1 MKIIFKDLEPL
12 ELEINDQNNE
22 QTVSS
27 LKSIIC
33 SKHNIDNNINLIYCG
48 QNLLNNRK
56 LKDYQINNDS
66 CIQTFIDCPTP
77 EERDNTDIPQRNET
91 RNVNTD
97 NVNIMYEFSLGGSQ
111 TPRNTF
117 STDNNIQLS
126 DIFSLFSNIS
136 RNNRSQRS
144 SSRRRQSENNFFS
157 GVRNNPDRD
166 TQLNSENVNHSRGNN
181 LSDNN
186 PRELWRLLNNLN
198 SQSHF
203 NQLLNYLNDHGFD
216 IPIDDLNS
224 LIDNLNFRTENRLS
238 VLSSLITIIKALSER
253 TNSLTTETEISNNR
267 QTEEGR
273 DYSHLVSQIKD
284 MGFFDEQLIIDT
296 LTQSKGNINVTVE
309 TLLNKINNAR

>member
-1 MKIIFKDLEPL
+1 MEFDE
-12 ELEINDQNNE
+12 ENNE
-22 QTVSS
+22 QTVSN

-66 CIQTFIDCPTP
+66 CIQTFIDCPTS
-77 EERDNTDIPQRNET
+77 EERDNTDIPQRNEP

-97 NVNIMYEFSLGGSQ
+97 NINIMYEFSLGGSQ

-126 DIFSLFSNIS
+126 DIFNLFSNIS

-144 SSRRRQSENNFFS
+144 SSRRRQSENQTTYESSSNWYPNVSNNRS
-157 GVRNNPDRD
+157 GNRDIPRPSRNN
-166 TQLNSENVNHSRGNN
+166 VN
-181 LSDNN
+181 LQ
-186 PRELWRLLNNLN
+186 ELWRLLSNLN
-198 SQSHF
+198 SQSDF

-238 VLSSLITIIKALSER
+238 VLSSLIIIIKALSER
-253 TNSLTTETEISNNR
+253 TNSLTTEREMSTNR
-267 QTEEGR
+267 QSENS
-273 DYSHLVSQIKD
+273 DYSHLVPQIKD

>member
-12 ELEINDQNNE
+12 ELEFDEQNNE
-22 QTVSS
+22 QTVSN

-77 EERDNTDIPQRNET
+77 EERDNTDIPQRNEP

-97 NVNIMYEFSLGGSQ
+97 NINIMYEFSLGGSQ

-126 DIFSLFSNIS
+126 DIFNLFSNIS

-144 SSRRRQSENNFFS
+144 SSRRRQSENQTSYESS
-157 GVRNNPDRD
+157 GNRYPSVSNNRSGNRDIPRPSRNN
-166 TQLNSENVNHSRGNN
+166 VN
-181 LSDNN
+181 LQ
-186 PRELWRLLNNLN
+186 ELWGLLSNLN
-198 SQSHF
+198 SQSDF

-253 TNSLTTETEISNNR
+253 TNSPTTEREMSTNR
-267 QTEEGR
+267 QSENS
-273 DYSHLVSQIKD
+273 DYSHLVPQIKD